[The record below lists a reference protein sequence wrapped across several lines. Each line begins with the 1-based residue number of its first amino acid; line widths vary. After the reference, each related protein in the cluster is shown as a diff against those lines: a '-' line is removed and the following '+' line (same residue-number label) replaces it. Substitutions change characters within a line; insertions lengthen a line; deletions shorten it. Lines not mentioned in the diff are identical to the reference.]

1 MKIAVVSVFPQIIE
15 AWKSCGIIKK
25 GIELKCIQFQLLNL
39 LDFGSGKY
47 NKIDDTPYG
56 GGAGMVLAYE
66 PLMRAYEQALSFFSA
81 KPCCVLMS
89 PVGYKLDF
97 QHLQNTASVQ
107 QDLLIIC
114 GRYEG
119 LDQRFID
126 KYVDISIS
134 VADVVVSGGE
144 VAAIFYLDALLR
156 LIPGF
161 LGNEQSL
168 EEESFSSQLL
178 ESPHYTKPR
187 SIDGLEVPQVLL
199 SGNHK
204 EINAWREEQRLVA
217 TKKFRPD
224 FLKNS

>member
-1 MKIAVVSVFPQIIE
+1 MRIAVVSVFPQIIE

-25 GIELKCIQFQLLNL
+25 GIEHQHIQFQLLNL

-56 GGAGMVLAYE
+56 GGAGMVIGFE
-66 PLMRAYEQALSFFSA
+66 PLRRAYEQSLDFFSA
-81 KPCCVLMS
+81 KPWCVLMS
-89 PVGYKLDF
+89 PVGFKLDF
-97 QHLQNTASVQ
+97 RHLQHTASVQ

-126 KYVDISIS
+126 KYVDISIC

-168 EEESFSSQLL
+168 EEESFTSQLL
-178 ESPHYTKPR
+178 EYPHYTKPR
-187 SIDGLEVPQVLL
+187 NIDGLEVPEILL

-204 EINAWREEQRLVA
+204 EIQAWREEQRLAA
-217 TKKFRPD
+217 TKKYRPD
-224 FLKNS
+224 FLKDL